1 MAAGSQQREQ
11 QQQQKQLPKQQRKR
25 EHSEHCSLV
34 PLPENL
40 AVETGSGSTDR
51 KPAGLAVLG
60 APPPHPREHLPHHQQ
75 PQHGPADHQQTLG
88 HRQTGRGVILPVD
101 RKLYVR
107 KNNCKNKKKNLFPD
121 FFVITCNSTLPPS
134 FPPTLQYIWACS
146 HINPRSSENC
156 PPVLS
161 LVRSLSRD
169 WSLSCKKPT
178 EDRSQSHHI
187 TAAAAAYS
195 LSYLTYHT
203 R

>member
-11 QQQQKQLPKQQRKR
+11 QQQQKQLPKQQRKW

-40 AVETGSGSTDR
+40 AVETGSGSADR
-51 KPAGLAVLG
+51 KPVGLAVLG

-107 KNNCKNKKKNLFPD
+107 KKNNCKNKKKNLFPN
-121 FFVITCNSTLPPS
+121 FFSSSPVPLAPPLS
-134 FPPTLQYIWACS
+134 PQPPNIYG
-146 HINPRSSENC
+146 H
-156 PPVLS
+156 
-161 LVRSLSRD
+161 
-169 WSLSCKKPT
+169 
-178 EDRSQSHHI
+178 
-187 TAAAAAYS
+187 AA
-195 LSYLTYHT
+195 T
-203 R
+203 